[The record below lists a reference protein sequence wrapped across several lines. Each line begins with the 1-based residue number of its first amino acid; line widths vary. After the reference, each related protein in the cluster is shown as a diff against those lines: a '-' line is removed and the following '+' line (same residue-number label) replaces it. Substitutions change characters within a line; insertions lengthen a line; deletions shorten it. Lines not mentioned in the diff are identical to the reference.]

1 MRINWIGSRVALP
14 LVWPAVVLAALAVA
28 LLVWVAPG
36 AGPRAVPAV
45 AAFAGVV
52 LLGSVLQRRA
62 RAARRWS
69 AAVNAYAE
77 REIARARRL
86 AVRRRAPALA
96 AGARGWN
103 DRRVS

>member
-14 LVWPAVVLAALAVA
+14 LVWPALFLAAGAVA

-36 AGPRAVPAV
+36 NGPRAVPAA
-45 AAFAGVV
+45 AAFAGAG
-52 LLGSVLQRRA
+52 LLGAVWQRRA

-77 REIARARRL
+77 REIAGARRL
-86 AVRRRAPALA
+86 ALPRRPTSPSTGKKSG
-96 AGARGWN
+96 AG
-103 DRRVS
+103 